1 MDPKDDQLIPT
12 RPYLIR
18 AIREWVMDN
27 GLTPQLL
34 VDAGVDGIAIPEGH
48 VQDGKIVLN
57 VHTQA
62 VKALELGN
70 DYITFSARFGGAAY
84 AINLP
89 IQSVLA
95 VFTRE
100 NGQGIFFQ
108 EDEMQ
113 HHEMQHQMEQS
124 ADESEESSPS
134 DQSSGPHRP
143 YLRLVE

>member
-18 AIREWVMDN
+18 AIRDWAMDN

-34 VDAGVDGIAIPEGH
+34 VDAGVDGIVIP
-48 VQDGKIVLN
+48 VSYVSDGKIVLN

-70 DYITFSARFGGAAY
+70 EFITFSARFGGNSHG
-84 AINLP
+84 INLP

-95 VFTRE
+95 VFARE

-108 EDEMQ
+108 EE
-113 HHEMQHQMEQS
+113 EMQHQMEQS
-124 ADESEESSPS
+124 ADDSKEHLPNG
-134 DQSSGPHRP
+134 QSSGPRRP

>member
-18 AIREWVMDN
+18 AIRDWAMDN

-34 VDAGVDGIAIPEGH
+34 VDAGVDGIVIPGSH
-48 VQDGKIVLN
+48 VKDGKIVLN

-70 DYITFSARFGGAAY
+70 EFITFSARFGGTSH

-89 IQSVLA
+89 IQAVLA
-95 VFTRE
+95 IFARE
-100 NGQGIFFQ
+100 NLLGLYFQ
-108 EDEMQ
+108 EDET
-113 HHEMQHQMEQS
+113 QHQIEQS
-124 ADESEESSPS
+124 VGDNEEPAPNAPPDEPR
-134 DQSSGPHRP
+134 RP

>member
-1 MDPKDDQLIPT
+1 MNPKDDQLIPT
-12 RPYLIR
+12 HPYLIR
-18 AIREWVMDN
+18 AIREWAMDN

-34 VDAGVDGIAIPEGH
+34 VDAGVDGVVIPEGH
-48 VQDGKIVLN
+48 VRDGKIVLN

-70 DYITFSARFGGAAY
+70 EFITFSARFGGTSH

-95 VFTRE
+95 VFARE
-100 NGQGIFFQ
+100 NGRGIFFR
-108 EDEMQ
+108 EE
-113 HHEMQHQMEQS
+113 ETQHQMEQS
-124 ADESEESSPS
+124 VGDSEESPPNG
-134 DQSSGPHRP
+134 QSSGSRPP

>member
-18 AIREWVMDN
+18 AIRDWAMDN
-27 GLTPQLL
+27 RLTPQLL
-34 VDAGVDGIAIPEGH
+34 VDAGVDGIVIPGSH

-70 DYITFSARFGGAAY
+70 EFITFSARFGGNSH

-95 VFTRE
+95 VFARE

-108 EDEMQ
+108 EE
-113 HHEMQHQMEQS
+113 ETQHQMEQS
-124 ADESEESSPS
+124 ADDSEEHLPNG
-134 DQSSGPHRP
+134 QSSGPRRP

>member
-1 MDPKDDQLIPT
+1 MDPKNDRLTPT

-18 AIREWVMDN
+18 AIREWAMDN

-34 VDAGVDGIAIPEGH
+34 VDAGVDGIVIPEGH

-70 DYITFSARFGGAAY
+70 EFITFSARFGGTSH

-95 VFTRE
+95 VFARE
-100 NGQGIFFQ
+100 NGQGIIFQ
-108 EDEMQ
+108 EE
-113 HHEMQHQMEQS
+113 ETQHQMGQS
-124 ADESEESSPS
+124 TSDSEEPPPKG
-134 DQSSGPHRP
+134 QSSGPRRP

>member
-18 AIREWVMDN
+18 AIREWAMDN

-34 VDAGVDGIAIPEGH
+34 VDAGVDGIEIPEGH

-70 DYITFSARFGGAAY
+70 EFITFSARFGGASHG
-84 AINLP
+84 IKLP
-89 IQSVLA
+89 IHSILA
-95 VFTRE
+95 IFSRE
-100 NGQGIFFQ
+100 NGQGIFFKG
-108 EDEMQ
+108 EETR
-113 HHEMQHQMEQS
+113 HQIGHYAS
-124 ADESEESSPS
+124 
-134 DQSSGPHRP
+134 
-143 YLRLVE
+143 

>member
-18 AIREWVMDN
+18 AIRDWAMDN

-34 VDAGVDGIAIPEGH
+34 VDAGVDGIVIPEDH
-48 VQDGKIVLN
+48 IRDGKIVLN
-57 VHTQA
+57 VHSQA

-70 DYITFSARFGGAAY
+70 EFITFSARFGGTSH
-84 AINLP
+84 AIKLP

-95 VFTRE
+95 VFARE
-100 NGQGIFFQ
+100 NGQGMFFQ
-108 EDEMQ
+108 EE
-113 HHEMQHQMEQS
+113 ETQHQIEQS
-124 ADESEESSPS
+124 AGDSEESPPNV
-134 DQSSGPHRP
+134 QSSGPRRP

>member
-18 AIREWVMDN
+18 AIREWAMDS

-34 VDAGVDGIAIPEGH
+34 VDAGVDGVVLPEGH
-48 VQDGKIVLN
+48 VQNGKIVLN
-57 VHTQA
+57 VHTHA

-70 DYITFSARFGGAAY
+70 EFITFSARFGGTSH

-89 IQSVLA
+89 IQSVVA
-95 VFTRE
+95 VFARE
-100 NGQGIFFQ
+100 NGQGISFQ
-108 EDEMQ
+108 EEQ
-113 HHEMQHQMEQS
+113 TQHQMEQS
-124 ADESEESSPS
+124 AADNGESLPNG
-134 DQSSGPHRP
+134 QSSGPPRP

>member
-18 AIREWVMDN
+18 AIREWAMDN

-34 VDAGVDGIAIPEGH
+34 VDAGVEGIVIPEGH

-70 DYITFSARFGGAAY
+70 DFITFSARFGGTSLG
-84 AINLP
+84 INLP

-95 VFTRE
+95 VFARE
-100 NGQGIFFQ
+100 NGQGIFF
-108 EDEMQ
+108 
-113 HHEMQHQMEQS
+113 HEEETQRQMEQT
-124 ADESEESSPS
+124 AGDSEGSPPNN
-134 DQSSGPHRP
+134 QSSGSRRP

>member
-18 AIREWVMDN
+18 AIRDWAMDN

-34 VDAGVDGIAIPEGH
+34 VDAGVDGIVIPRNH

-70 DYITFSARFGGAAY
+70 EFITFSARFGGTSH

-95 VFTRE
+95 VFARE

-108 EDEMQ
+108 EE
-113 HHEMQHQMEQS
+113 ETQHQMEQS
-124 ADESEESSPS
+124 ADDSKERLPNG
-134 DQSSGPHRP
+134 QSSGHRRP

>member
-18 AIREWVMDN
+18 AIRDWAMDN

-34 VDAGVDGIAIPEGH
+34 VDAGVDGIVIPGSH

-70 DYITFSARFGGAAY
+70 EFITFSARFGGTSY

-95 VFTRE
+95 VFARE
-100 NGQGIFFQ
+100 NGQGISFQ
-108 EDEMQ
+108 AEET
-113 HHEMQHQMEQS
+113 QHQMEQS
-124 ADESEESSPS
+124 ADDSKERLPNG
-134 DQSSGPHRP
+134 QSSGPRRP

>member
-1 MDPKDDQLIPT
+1 MYPKDDHLIPT

-18 AIREWVMDN
+18 AIREWAMDN

-34 VDAGVDGIAIPEGH
+34 VDADVEGIVIPEGH

-70 DYITFSARFGGAAY
+70 EFITFSTRFGGVSH

-89 IQSVLA
+89 IQSVQA
-95 VFTRE
+95 VFARE

-108 EDEMQ
+108 EE
-113 HHEMQHQMEQS
+113 EVQHQMEQS
-124 ADESEESSPS
+124 VGYSEEPPPN
-134 DQSSGPHRP
+134 DKSSGPRQPH
-143 YLRLVE
+143 LRLVE

>member
-1 MDPKDDQLIPT
+1 MDSKDDQLIPT

-18 AIREWVMDN
+18 AIRDWAMDN
-27 GLTPQLL
+27 RLTPQLL
-34 VDAGVDGIAIPEGH
+34 VDAGVDGIVIPGSH
-48 VQDGKIVLN
+48 VRDGKIVLN

-70 DYITFSARFGGAAY
+70 EFITFSARFGGNSH

-95 VFTRE
+95 VFARE

-108 EDEMQ
+108 EE
-113 HHEMQHQMEQS
+113 ETQHQMEQS
-124 ADESEESSPS
+124 ADDSKEHLPNG
-134 DQSSGPHRP
+134 QSSGPRRP

>member
-18 AIREWVMDN
+18 AIREWAMDN

-34 VDAGVDGIAIPEGH
+34 VDAGVDGIVIPEGH
-48 VQDGKIVLN
+48 VRDGKIVLN
-57 VHTQA
+57 VHSQA

-70 DYITFSARFGGAAY
+70 EFIMFSARFGGTSY

-95 VFTRE
+95 VFARE
-100 NGQGIFFQ
+100 NGQGISFQ
-108 EDEMQ
+108 EE
-113 HHEMQHQMEQS
+113 ETQHQMEQS
-124 ADESEESSPS
+124 AGDSEESPPNG
-134 DQSSGPHRP
+134 QSSGLRRP

>member
-1 MDPKDDQLIPT
+1 
-12 RPYLIR
+12 
-18 AIREWVMDN
+18 MDN

-34 VDAGVDGIAIPEGH
+34 VNAGVDGVVIPEGY
-48 VQDGKIVLN
+48 VRDGKIVLN

-70 DYITFSARFGGAAY
+70 KFITFSARFGGTSH

-95 VFTRE
+95 VFARE

-108 EDEMQ
+108 EE
-113 HHEMQHQMEQS
+113 ETQHQMEQS
-124 ADESEESSPS
+124 ADDSKEHLP
-134 DQSSGPHRP
+134 DHQYSGSRRP

>member
-1 MDPKDDQLIPT
+1 MDSKDEKLIPT

-18 AIREWVMDN
+18 AIREWAMDN

-34 VDAGVDGIAIPEGH
+34 VNAGVDGIVIPEGH

-62 VKALELGN
+62 VRVLELGN
-70 DYITFSARFGGAAY
+70 EFITFSARFSGTSH

-89 IQSVLA
+89 IWSVLA
-95 VFTRE
+95 IFARE
-100 NGQGIFFQ
+100 NSQGIYFQ
-108 EDEMQ
+108 EEELR
-113 HHEMQHQMEQS
+113 HKMERS
-124 ADESEESSPS
+124 ASDSEESPPNG
-134 DQSSGPHRP
+134 QSIGPRRP

>member
-18 AIREWVMDN
+18 AIRDWAMDN

-34 VDAGVDGIAIPEGH
+34 VDAGVDGIVIPGSH

-70 DYITFSARFGGAAY
+70 EFITFSARFGGNSH

-95 VFTRE
+95 VFARE

-108 EDEMQ
+108 EE
-113 HHEMQHQMEQS
+113 ETQHQMEQS
-124 ADESEESSPS
+124 VDDSKEHLPGGR
-134 DQSSGPHRP
+134 SSGARRP

>member
-18 AIREWVMDN
+18 AIRDWAMDN

-34 VDAGVDGIAIPEGH
+34 VDAGVDGIVIPGSH

-70 DYITFSARFGGAAY
+70 EFITFSARFGGNSH

-95 VFTRE
+95 VFARE

-108 EDEMQ
+108 EE
-113 HHEMQHQMEQS
+113 ETQHQMEQS
-124 ADESEESSPS
+124 ADDSKEHLSNG
-134 DQSSGPHRP
+134 QSSGPRRP

>member
-1 MDPKDDQLIPT
+1 MGPKDDQLIPT

-18 AIREWVMDN
+18 AIRDWAMDN

-34 VDAGVDGIAIPEGH
+34 VDAGVDGIVIPGSH

-70 DYITFSARFGGAAY
+70 EFITFSARFGGNSH

-89 IQSVLA
+89 IQSILA
-95 VFTRE
+95 VFARE
-100 NGQGIFFQ
+100 NGQGFFFQ
-108 EDEMQ
+108 EE
-113 HHEMQHQMEQS
+113 ETQHQMEQS
-124 ADESEESSPS
+124 ADDSKEHLPNG
-134 DQSSGPHRP
+134 QSSGPRRP

>member
-1 MDPKDDQLIPT
+1 MDSKDDQLIPT

-18 AIREWVMDN
+18 AIRDWAMDN
-27 GLTPQLL
+27 RLTPQLL
-34 VDAGVDGIAIPEGH
+34 VDAGVDGIVIPGSH

-70 DYITFSARFGGAAY
+70 EFITFSARFGGTSH

-95 VFTRE
+95 VFARE

-108 EDEMQ
+108 EEEMQ
-113 HHEMQHQMEQS
+113 HRTEQS
-124 ADESEESSPS
+124 ADDSKEHLPN
-134 DQSSGPHRP
+134 DQSSGPRRP

>member
-1 MDPKDDQLIPT
+1 MDPKDDQLNPT

-18 AIREWVMDN
+18 SIREWAMDN

-34 VDAGVDGIAIPEGH
+34 VDAGVDGIVIPEGH
-48 VQDGKIVLN
+48 IRDGTIVLN
-57 VHTQA
+57 VHSQA
-62 VKALELGN
+62 VKALELG
-70 DYITFSARFGGAAY
+70 DEFITFSARFGGNSH

-95 VFTRE
+95 VFARE

-108 EDEMQ
+108 EE
-113 HHEMQHQMEQS
+113 ETQHQMEQS
-124 ADESEESSPS
+124 AGDSEESPPNG
-134 DQSSGPHRP
+134 QSSGPRRP

>member
-1 MDPKDDQLIPT
+1 MDPKDDQFIPT

-18 AIREWVMDN
+18 AIREWAMDN
-27 GLTPQLL
+27 GLTPQFL
-34 VDAGVDGIAIPEGH
+34 VDAGVDGVVIPKGH
-48 VQDGKIVLN
+48 AQNGKIVLN

-70 DYITFSARFGGAAY
+70 EFITFSARFSGTSH

-95 VFTRE
+95 VFSRE
-100 NGQGIFFQ
+100 NGQGIFFH
-108 EDEMQ
+108 EEEAQ
-113 HHEMQHQMEQS
+113 HHMEQS
-124 ADESEESSPS
+124 TGDSEESSPN
-134 DQSSGPHRP
+134 DQSSGPRRP

>member
-1 MDPKDDQLIPT
+1 MDSKDDQLIPT

-18 AIREWVMDN
+18 AIRDWAMDN
-27 GLTPQLL
+27 RLTPQLL
-34 VDAGVDGIAIPEGH
+34 VDAGVDRVVIPGSH
-48 VQDGKIVLN
+48 VRDGKIVLN

-70 DYITFSARFGGAAY
+70 EFISFSARFGGTSH

-89 IQSVLA
+89 IQSILA
-95 VFTRE
+95 VFARE

-108 EDEMQ
+108 EE
-113 HHEMQHQMEQS
+113 ETQHQMEQS
-124 ADESEESSPS
+124 ADGSKEHLPNG
-134 DQSSGPHRP
+134 QYNGPRRP

>member
-18 AIREWVMDN
+18 AIRDWAMDN

-34 VDAGVDGIAIPEGH
+34 VDAGVDGIVIPGSH

-70 DYITFSARFGGAAY
+70 EFITFSARFGGNSH

-95 VFTRE
+95 VFARE

-108 EDEMQ
+108 EE
-113 HHEMQHQMEQS
+113 ETQHQMEQS
-124 ADESEESSPS
+124 VDDSKEHLPNG
-134 DQSSGPHRP
+134 QSSGPRRP

>member
-1 MDPKDDQLIPT
+1 MDSKDNQLIPT

-18 AIREWVMDN
+18 AIRDWAMDN

-34 VDAGVDGIAIPEGH
+34 VDAGVDGIVIPGSH

-70 DYITFSARFGGAAY
+70 EFITFSARFGGNSH

-95 VFTRE
+95 VFARE

-108 EDEMQ
+108 EE
-113 HHEMQHQMEQS
+113 ETQHQMEQS
-124 ADESEESSPS
+124 ADDSKEHLPNS
-134 DQSSGPHRP
+134 QSSGPRRP